1 MTRQAR
7 EQFFATLAMLLTLAA
22 GGAFVGGLSGG
33 LIVPIAAVL
42 VMAYAKGRF
51 VVLDFMELR
60 TSRGVLKA
68 ALLAWPATVLAG
80 SIAPLILVFGLVV
93 HFVMDKMLVGPAGLP
108 AWYLP
113 LRLRLTLVACL
124 CLLLN
129 AWQGLSLLS

>member
-1 MTRQAR
+1 
-7 EQFFATLAMLLTLAA
+7 
-22 GGAFVGGLSGG
+22 
-33 LIVPIAAVL
+33 
-42 VMAYAKGRF
+42 
-51 VVLDFMELR
+51 
-60 TSRGVLKA
+60 
-68 ALLAWPATVLAG
+68 
-80 SIAPLILVFGLVV
+80 V